1 MCTIFLG
8 TKILHLSFLDLLRSW
23 AVSRSLSFLIFE
35 FHDSPRFVKTGIIS
49 LTLIQSGHKMGTSII
64 YLHKIRCSALI

>member
-1 MCTIFLG
+1 MYNIFG
-8 TKILHLSFLDLLRSW
+8 HKNTTFEFSRPFEVSW